1 MREIRRLH
9 QSRTELAQSKKLIL
23 DGIEF
28 IKRARWQEAKTQ
40 LTESSKLSPQLPA
53 SYYHLGQSEATLGES
68 TKAAEAYQKALVLA
82 PDYAKAHMPLGI
94 LFART
99 GQAEAGLRELRDAV
113 LSDPDLADAHYNLA
127 LLLMSAG
134 NKRETLSELSAALA
148 LDPSNSGGRIVANN
162 LVGDEKKSGRN

>member
-1 MREIRRLH
+1 
-9 QSRTELAQSKKLIL
+9 
-23 DGIEF
+23 
-28 IKRARWQEAKTQ
+28 
-40 LTESSKLSPQLPA
+40 
-53 SYYHLGQSEATLGES
+53 
-68 TKAAEAYQKALVLA
+68 
-82 PDYAKAHMPLGI
+82 MPLGI

-127 LLLMSAG
+127 LMLMSAG

-148 LDPSNSGGRIVANN
+148 LDPSNSGGRIVANT